1 MNRFMLPMQLT
12 CLTLAVCTQLYAQD
26 NVVTNSASQ
35 TSGVEAEQ
43 KETTQLAPIV
53 VTATRSA
60 KSIADIAGTVYSID
74 QAEIE
79 KQANAG
85 KSIADIL
92 GTLVPSLTPSSGTT
106 SNYGM
111 TMRGRVVQ
119 YMIDGVPQTGSRDGS
134 RQLNSIQPSMIERI
148 EVVSG
153 ATSIYGSGAT
163 GGIINIITKRGGQD
177 PISFETKIG
186 VTAGNNFKSDAMAY
200 EASQSVL
207 FNQGALQGAFG
218 ASYTTRGEIQDSHGN
233 RIGPEVAQTDR
244 QDTDTLDLN
253 GRLTWNISDSQ
264 SLSFGAQYFKDEQDS
279 EYGADYGTYGPYN
292 LANLIFRTAPSLKA
306 VKGLELS
313 EQPQTERWGVNTQY
327 QNEDILGHALNA
339 EAYYRKE
346 KGRWFPTVSPLGN
359 SSLNGALAQ
368 LYPNYADPR
377 SPDFLNA
384 IRYGYGVVQSSNEID
399 VAGTRLMLS
408 KDFTLNDRILNLNY
422 GVDYENEKNKAYV
435 TRYDFDD
442 FYNSNGLK
450 HTAVKDYK
458 FGPDFENNKLGFYLQ
473 GDYNLTDRF
482 NLQAGIRH
490 ERIDSEV
497 SDSTPYREAIPAD
510 ILAELGYDYDA
521 KALKGG
527 KIKHDATLFNIGG
540 VFHLTDAQQV
550 FANFS
555 QGFSLPDVQ
564 RMLRD
569 VPATFV
575 VTSNNIEPIKV
586 NNYELGWRLQGESGS
601 NLGLTAFYND
611 SDKVV
616 KFNGIPN
623 YNIEV
628 IDTDERVYGVEG
640 NVSYRLQQNW
650 TVGGTMAYTRGQF
663 KNTAGKWQELD
674 AIRVAPLKGTAF
686 SEWQFNNDMSLR
698 VQALA
703 IGGTDKAK
711 KDAVKYGSTL
721 PAEIKGFTTMDV
733 IANAKAGPGT
743 VGFGVYNVWNADYKT
758 VFSQAVAPTY
768 GAISSLAA
776 QGRTYGLSYTLKY

>member
-26 NVVTNSASQ
+26 NVLTNSASQ
-35 TSGVEAEQ
+35 TSSVEAQQ

-119 YMIDGVPQTGSRDGS
+119 YMIDGVPQTGYRDGS

-177 PISFETKIG
+177 PISFETKVG

-253 GRLTWNISDSQ
+253 GRLTWNISDEQ
-264 SLSFGAQYFKDEQDS
+264 SLSFGAQYFNDEQDS
-279 EYGADYGTYGPYN
+279 EYGPDYGPN
-292 LANLIFRTAPSLKA
+292 LAYVKRDPTYTASLAA
-306 VKGLELS
+306 VKGMQLET
-313 EQPQTERWGVNTQY
+313 QPQTERYAFNTQY
-327 QNEDILGHALNA
+327 ENQNVLGHTLNA
-339 EAYYRKE
+339 EAYYRNE
-346 KGRWFPTVSPLGN
+346 QARWFPSAQAMGGGLYLVYQSETDIDVYGARVALQKQFD
-359 SSLNGALAQ
+359 LNGHNLG
-368 LYPNYADPR
+368 L
-377 SPDFLNA
+377 S
-384 IRYGYGVVQSSNEID
+384 YGI
-399 VAGTRLMLS
+399 
-408 KDFTLNDRILNLNY
+408 
-422 GVDYENEKNKAYV
+422 DYENEQDEQNIQM
-435 TRYDFDD
+435 YDSAAFVA
-442 FYNSNGLK
+442 SNGLN
-450 HTAVKDYK
+450 YK
-458 FGPDFENNKLGFYLQ
+458 PFNYYAFGPDVETEKLGTFVQ
-473 GDYNLTDRF
+473 TDFDVTDR
-482 NLQAGIRH
+482 LGLKAGVRY
-490 ERIDSEV
+490 ERVESQVDE
-497 SDSTPYREAIPAD
+497 STPYMEAITAD
-510 ILAELGYDYDA
+510 LQPGYQA
-521 KALKGG
+521 KTLNGG
-527 KIKHDATLFNIGG
+527 KVKHDATLFNLGA
-540 VFHLTDAQQV
+540 VYHLTDAQQI

-555 QGFSLPDVQ
+555 QGSNLPDIQ

-569 VPATFV
+569 VPASFTV
-575 VTSNNIEPIKV
+575 NSQTIDPIKV
-586 NNYELGWRLQGESGS
+586 NNYELGWRVQAA
-601 NLGLTAFYND
+601 NGLNASVTTFYND
-611 SDKVV
+611 SDKSL
-616 KFNGIPN
+616 KFGRPN
-623 YNIEV
+623 YTIEV
-628 IDTDERVYGVEG
+628 LDTDERVYGVEG
-640 NVSYRLQQNW
+640 NISYRLQPNW

-711 KDAVKYGSTL
+711 KDAVKYGSTV
-721 PAEIKGFTTMDV
+721 PAEIKGFATMDV

-743 VGFGVYNVWNADYKT
+743 VGFGVYNVWNTDYKS
-758 VFSQAVAPTY
+758 VYSQAVESVY
-768 GAISSLAA
+768 GAISSLPA

>member
-35 TSGVEAEQ
+35 TSSVEAQQ

-119 YMIDGVPQTGSRDGS
+119 YMIDGVPQTGYRDGS

-177 PISFETKIG
+177 PISFETKVG

-253 GRLTWNISDSQ
+253 GRLTWNISDEQ
-264 SLSFGAQYFKDEQDS
+264 SLSFGAQYFNDEQDS
-279 EYGADYGTYGPYN
+279 EYGPDYGPN
-292 LANLIFRTAPSLKA
+292 LAYVKRDPTYTASLAA
-306 VKGLELS
+306 VKGMQLET
-313 EQPQTERWGVNTQY
+313 QPQTERYAFNTQY
-327 QNEDILGHALNA
+327 ENQNVLGHTLNA
-339 EAYYRKE
+339 EAYYRNE
-346 KGRWFPTVSPLGN
+346 QARWFPSAQAMGGGLYLVYQSETDIDVYGARVALQKQFD
-359 SSLNGALAQ
+359 LNGHNLG
-368 LYPNYADPR
+368 L
-377 SPDFLNA
+377 S
-384 IRYGYGVVQSSNEID
+384 YGI
-399 VAGTRLMLS
+399 
-408 KDFTLNDRILNLNY
+408 
-422 GVDYENEKNKAYV
+422 DYENEQDEQNIQM
-435 TRYDFDD
+435 YDSAAFVA
-442 FYNSNGLK
+442 SNGLN
-450 HTAVKDYK
+450 YK
-458 FGPDFENNKLGFYLQ
+458 PFNYYAFGPDVETEKLGTFVQ
-473 GDYNLTDRF
+473 TDFDVTDR
-482 NLQAGIRH
+482 LGLKAGVRY
-490 ERIDSEV
+490 ERVESQVDE
-497 SDSTPYREAIPAD
+497 STPYMEAITAD
-510 ILAELGYDYDA
+510 LQPGYQA
-521 KALKGG
+521 KTLNGG
-527 KIKHDATLFNIGG
+527 KVKHDATLFNLGALY
-540 VFHLTDAQQV
+540 HLTDAQQI

-555 QGFSLPDVQ
+555 QGSNLPDIQ

-569 VPATFV
+569 VPASFTV
-575 VTSNNIEPIKV
+575 NSQTIDPIKV
-586 NNYELGWRLQGESGS
+586 NNYELGWRVQAA
-601 NLGLTAFYND
+601 NGLNASVTTFYND
-611 SDKVV
+611 SDKSL
-616 KFNGIPN
+616 KFGRPN
-623 YNIEV
+623 YTIEV
-628 IDTDERVYGVEG
+628 LDTDERVYGVEG
-640 NVSYRLQQNW
+640 NLSYRLQPNW

-711 KDAVKYGSTL
+711 KDAEKYGSTV
-721 PAEIKGFTTMDV
+721 PAEIKGFATMDV

-743 VGFGVYNVWNADYKT
+743 VGFGVYNVWNTDYKS
-758 VFSQAVAPTY
+758 VYSQAVESVY
-768 GAISSLAA
+768 GAISSLPA

>member
-26 NVVTNSASQ
+26 NVLTNSASQ
-35 TSGVEAEQ
+35 TSSIEAQQ

-119 YMIDGVPQTGSRDGS
+119 YMIDGVPQTGYRDGS

-177 PISFETKIG
+177 PISFESKVG

-253 GRLTWNISDSQ
+253 GRLTWNISDEQ
-264 SLSFGAQYFKDEQDS
+264 SLSFGAQYFNDEQDS
-279 EYGADYGTYGPYN
+279 EYGPDYGPN
-292 LANLIFRTAPSLKA
+292 LAYVKRDPTYTASLAA
-306 VKGLELS
+306 VKGMQLET
-313 EQPQTERWGVNTQY
+313 QPQTERYAFNTQY
-327 QNEDILGHALNA
+327 ENQNVLGHTLNA
-339 EAYYRKE
+339 EAYYRNE
-346 KGRWFPTVSPLGN
+346 QARWFPSAQAMGGGLYLVYQSETDIDVYGARIALQKQFD
-359 SSLNGALAQ
+359 LNGRNLG
-368 LYPNYADPR
+368 L
-377 SPDFLNA
+377 S
-384 IRYGYGVVQSSNEID
+384 YGI
-399 VAGTRLMLS
+399 
-408 KDFTLNDRILNLNY
+408 
-422 GVDYENEKNKAYV
+422 DYENEQDEQNIQM
-435 TRYDFDD
+435 YDSAAFVA
-442 FYNSNGLK
+442 SNGLN
-450 HTAVKDYK
+450 YK
-458 FGPDFENNKLGFYLQ
+458 PFNYYAFGPDVETEKLGTFVQ
-473 GDYNLTDRF
+473 TDFDVTDR
-482 NLQAGIRH
+482 LGLKAGVRY
-490 ERIDSEV
+490 ERVESQVEE
-497 SDSTPYREAIPAD
+497 STPYMEAITAD
-510 ILAELGYDYDA
+510 LQPGYQA
-521 KALKGG
+521 KTLNGG
-527 KIKHDATLFNIGG
+527 KVKHDATLFNLGA
-540 VFHLTDAQQV
+540 VYHLTDAQQI

-555 QGFSLPDVQ
+555 QGSNLPDIQ

-569 VPATFV
+569 VPASFTV
-575 VTSNNIEPIKV
+575 NSQTIDPIKV
-586 NNYELGWRLQGESGS
+586 NNYELGWRVQAV
-601 NLGLTAFYND
+601 NGLNASVTTFYND
-611 SDKVV
+611 SDKSL
-616 KFNGIPN
+616 KFGRPN
-623 YNIEV
+623 YTIEV
-628 IDTDERVYGVEG
+628 LDTDERVYGVEG
-640 NVSYRLQQNW
+640 NLSYRLQPNW

-711 KDAVKYGSTL
+711 KDAIKYGSTL
-721 PAEIKGFTTMDV
+721 PAEIKGFATMDV
-733 IANAKAGPGT
+733 IANAKAGPGM
-743 VGFGVYNVWNADYKT
+743 VGFGVYNVWNTDYKS
-758 VFSQAVAPTY
+758 VYSQAVESVY

>member
-26 NVVTNSASQ
+26 DVVTNSASQ
-35 TSGVEAEQ
+35 TSSVEAQQ

-85 KSIADIL
+85 RSTADIIGFL
-92 GTLVPSLTPSSGTT
+92 IPSLTPSSGTT

-111 TMRGRVVQ
+111 TMRGRAVQ
-119 YMIDGVPQTGSRDGS
+119 YMIDGVPQTGSRDSS
-134 RQLNSIQPSMIERI
+134 RQLNSISPNSIERI

-153 ATSIYGSGAT
+153 ASSIYGAGAT
-163 GGIINIITKRGGQD
+163 GGIINIITKKGSD
-177 PISFETKIG
+177 DALSFESKLG
-186 VTAGNNFKSDAMAY
+186 VTSGDNIRSDAMAY
-200 EASQSVL
+200 EAFQSVA
-207 FNQGALQGAFG
+207 FNQGDVSGYLG
-218 ASYTTRGEIQDSHGN
+218 ASYNKRGEFQDSHGD

-244 QDTDTLDLN
+244 QDTETVDVN
-253 GRLTWNISDSQ
+253 GRLSWQFTDNQ
-264 SLSFGAQYFKDEQDS
+264 KLSFGAQYYNDEQDS
-279 EYGADYGTYGPYN
+279 EYGPDYGTG
-292 LANLIFRTAPSLKA
+292 LAVLFGAEPTLNA
-306 VKGLELS
+306 VKGLDLDT
-313 EQPQTERWGVNTQY
+313 QPRTKRSNFNLQY
-327 QNEDILGHALNA
+327 EHQDLLGQILNA
-339 EAYYRKE
+339 EAYYRSE
-346 KGRWFPTVSPLGN
+346 TGRFYPSANYLAHSAIPSGGTYIVTQSETDIDVWGARLALQKAFDLG
-359 SSLNGALAQ
+359 SRSLNLT
-368 LYPNYADPR
+368 
-377 SPDFLNA
+377 
-384 IRYGYGVVQSSNEID
+384 YGMD
-399 VAGTRLMLS
+399 
-408 KDFTLNDRILNLNY
+408 
-422 GVDYENEKNKAYV
+422 
-435 TRYDFDD
+435 YDFEQGSQTAQQ
-442 FYNSNGLK
+442 YNLATFMASNGL
-450 HTAVKDYK
+450 TLDPQNEYV
-458 FGPDFENNKLGFYLQ
+458 FGPDVDTSKFGLFLQ
-473 GDYNLTDRF
+473 TQFDVTDRL

-497 SDSTPYREAIPAD
+497 QDSIPYSEAMVADAIPT
-510 ILAELGYDYDA
+510 YTPV
-521 KALKGG
+521 ALNGG
-527 KIKHDATLFNIGG
+527 TIKHDATLFNLGA
-540 VFHLTDAQQV
+540 VYHLTDAQQV

-555 QGFSLPDVQ
+555 QGSSLPDIQ

-569 VPATFV
+569 VPANFTV
-575 VTSNNIEPIKV
+575 NSQTIDPIKV
-586 NNYELGWRLQGESGS
+586 NNYELGWRVQAE
-601 NLGLTAFYND
+601 NGLNASVTTFYND
-611 SDKVV
+611 SDKSL
-616 KFNGIPN
+616 KFGRPN
-623 YNIEV
+623 YTIEV
-628 IDTDERVYGVEG
+628 LDTDERVYGVEG
-640 NVSYRLQQNW
+640 NLSYRLQPNW

-698 VQALA
+698 VQSLA

-711 KDAVKYGSTL
+711 KDAVKYCSTL

>member
-35 TSGVEAEQ
+35 TSGVEAQQ

-85 KSIADIL
+85 RSTADIIGFL
-92 GTLVPSLTPSSGTT
+92 IPSLTPSSGTT

-111 TMRGRVVQ
+111 TMRGRAVQ
-119 YMIDGVPQTGSRDGS
+119 YMIDGVPQTGSRDSS
-134 RQLNSIQPSMIERI
+134 RQLNSISPNSIERI

-153 ATSIYGSGAT
+153 ASSIYGAGAT
-163 GGIINIITKRGGQD
+163 GGIINIITKKGSD
-177 PISFETKIG
+177 DALSFESKLG
-186 VTAGNNFKSDAMAY
+186 VTSGDNIRSDAMAY
-200 EASQSVL
+200 EAFQSVA
-207 FNQGALQGAFG
+207 FNQGDVSGYLG
-218 ASYTTRGEIQDSHGN
+218 ASYNKRGEFQDSHGD

-244 QDTDTLDLN
+244 QDTETVDVN
-253 GRLTWNISDSQ
+253 GRLSWQFTDNQ
-264 SLSFGAQYFKDEQDS
+264 KLSFGAQYYNDEQDS
-279 EYGADYGTYGPYN
+279 EYGPDYGTG
-292 LANLIFRTAPSLKA
+292 LAVLFGAEPTLNA
-306 VKGLELS
+306 VKGLDLDT
-313 EQPQTERWGVNTQY
+313 QPRTKRSNFNLQY
-327 QNEDILGHALNA
+327 EHQDLLGQILNA
-339 EAYYRKE
+339 EAYYRSE
-346 KGRWFPTVSPLGN
+346 TGRFYPSANYLAHSAIPSGGTYIVTQSETDIDVWGARLALQKVFDLG
-359 SSLNGALAQ
+359 SRSLNLT
-368 LYPNYADPR
+368 
-377 SPDFLNA
+377 
-384 IRYGYGVVQSSNEID
+384 YGMD
-399 VAGTRLMLS
+399 
-408 KDFTLNDRILNLNY
+408 
-422 GVDYENEKNKAYV
+422 
-435 TRYDFDD
+435 YDFEQGSQTAQQ
-442 FYNSNGLK
+442 YNLGTFMASNGL
-450 HTAVKDYK
+450 TLDPQNEYA
-458 FGPDFENNKLGFYLQ
+458 FGPDVDTSKFGLFLQ
-473 GDYNLTDRF
+473 TQFDVTDHL

-497 SDSTPYREAIPAD
+497 QDSIPYSEAMVADAIPT
-510 ILAELGYDYDA
+510 YTPV
-521 KALKGG
+521 ALNGG
-527 KIKHDATLFNIGG
+527 TIKHDATLFNLGA
-540 VFHLTDAQQV
+540 VYHLTDAQQV

-555 QGFSLPDVQ
+555 QGSSLPDIQ

-569 VPATFV
+569 VPTSFV

-640 NVSYRLQQNW
+640 NISYRLQPNW

-711 KDAVKYGSTL
+711 KDAVKYGSTV
-721 PAEIKGFTTMDV
+721 PAEINGFATMDV

-743 VGFGVYNVWNADYKT
+743 VGFGVYNVWNTDYKS
-758 VFSQAVAPTY
+758 VYSQAVESVY

>member
-26 NVVTNSASQ
+26 NVLTNSASQ
-35 TSGVEAEQ
+35 TSSVGAQQ

-279 EYGADYGTYGPYN
+279 EYGPDYGPN
-292 LANLIFRTAPSLKA
+292 LAYVKRDPTYTASLAA
-306 VKGLELS
+306 VKGMQLET
-313 EQPQTERWGVNTQY
+313 QPQTERYAFNTQY
-327 QNEDILGHALNA
+327 ENQNVLGHTLNA
-339 EAYYRKE
+339 EAYYRNE
-346 KGRWFPTVSPLGN
+346 QARWFPSAQAMGGGLYLVYQSETDIDVYGARVALQKQFN
-359 SSLNGALAQ
+359 LNGRNLG
-368 LYPNYADPR
+368 L
-377 SPDFLNA
+377 S
-384 IRYGYGVVQSSNEID
+384 YGI
-399 VAGTRLMLS
+399 
-408 KDFTLNDRILNLNY
+408 
-422 GVDYENEKNKAYV
+422 DYENEQDEQNIQM
-435 TRYDFDD
+435 YDSAAFVA
-442 FYNSNGLK
+442 SNGLN
-450 HTAVKDYK
+450 YK
-458 FGPDFENNKLGFYLQ
+458 PFNYYAFGPDVETEKLGTFVQ
-473 GDYNLTDRF
+473 TDFNVTDR
-482 NLQAGIRH
+482 LGLKAGVRY
-490 ERIDSEV
+490 ERVESQVDE
-497 SDSTPYREAIPAD
+497 STPYMEAITAD
-510 ILAELGYDYDA
+510 LQPGYQA
-521 KALKGG
+521 KTLNGG
-527 KIKHDATLFNIGG
+527 KVKHDAALFNLG
-540 VFHLTDAQQV
+540 VLYHLTDAQQV

-555 QGFSLPDVQ
+555 QGSNLPDIQ

-569 VPATFV
+569 VPASFTV
-575 VTSNNIEPIKV
+575 NSQTIDPIKV
-586 NNYELGWRLQGESGS
+586 NNYELGWRVQAA
-601 NLGLTAFYND
+601 NGLNASVTTFYND
-611 SDKVV
+611 SDKSL
-616 KFNGIPN
+616 KFGRPN
-623 YNIEV
+623 YTIEV
-628 IDTDERVYGVEG
+628 LDTDERVYGIEG
-640 NVSYRLQQNW
+640 NLSYRLQPNW

-711 KDAVKYGSTL
+711 KDAVKYGSTV
-721 PAEIKGFTTMDV
+721 PAEIKGFATMDV

-743 VGFGVYNVWNADYKT
+743 VGFGVYNVWNTDYKS
-758 VFSQAVAPTY
+758 VYSQAVESVY
-768 GAISSLAA
+768 GAISSLPA

>member
-26 NVVTNSASQ
+26 NVLTNSASQ
-35 TSGVEAEQ
+35 TSSVEAQQ

-119 YMIDGVPQTGSRDGS
+119 YMIDGVPQTGYRDGS

-177 PISFETKIG
+177 PISFESKVG

-253 GRLTWNISDSQ
+253 GRLTWNISDEQ

-279 EYGADYGTYGPYN
+279 EYGPDYGPN
-292 LANLIFRTAPSLKA
+292 LAYVKRDPTYTASLAA
-306 VKGLELS
+306 VKGMQLET
-313 EQPQTERWGVNTQY
+313 QPQTERYAFNTQY
-327 QNEDILGHALNA
+327 ENQNVLGHTLNA
-339 EAYYRKE
+339 EAYYRNE
-346 KGRWFPTVSPLGN
+346 QARWFPSAQAMGGGLYLVYQSETDIDVYGARVALQKQFD
-359 SSLNGALAQ
+359 LNGRNLG
-368 LYPNYADPR
+368 L
-377 SPDFLNA
+377 S
-384 IRYGYGVVQSSNEID
+384 YGI
-399 VAGTRLMLS
+399 
-408 KDFTLNDRILNLNY
+408 
-422 GVDYENEKNKAYV
+422 DYENEQDEQNIQM
-435 TRYDFDD
+435 YDSAAFVA
-442 FYNSNGLK
+442 SNGLN
-450 HTAVKDYK
+450 YK
-458 FGPDFENNKLGFYLQ
+458 PFNYYAFGPDVETEKLGTFVQ
-473 GDYNLTDRF
+473 TDFDVTDR
-482 NLQAGIRH
+482 LGLKAGVRY
-490 ERIDSEV
+490 ERVESQVDE
-497 SDSTPYREAIPAD
+497 STPYMEAITAD
-510 ILAELGYDYDA
+510 LQPGYQA
-521 KALKGG
+521 KTLNGG
-527 KIKHDATLFNIGG
+527 KVKHDATLFNLGALY
-540 VFHLTDAQQV
+540 HLTDAQQV

-555 QGFSLPDVQ
+555 QGSNLPDIQ

-569 VPATFV
+569 VPASFTV
-575 VTSNNIEPIKV
+575 NSQTIDPIKV
-586 NNYELGWRLQGESGS
+586 NNYELGWRVQAA
-601 NLGLTAFYND
+601 NGLNASVTTFYND
-611 SDKVV
+611 SEKSL
-616 KFNGIPN
+616 KFGRPN
-623 YNIEV
+623 YTIEV
-628 IDTDERVYGVEG
+628 LDTDERVYGVEG
-640 NVSYRLQQNW
+640 NLSYRLQPNW

-711 KDAVKYGSTL
+711 KDAVKYGSTV
-721 PAEIKGFTTMDV
+721 PAEIKGFATMDV

-743 VGFGVYNVWNADYKT
+743 VGFGVYNVWNTDYKS
-758 VFSQAVAPTY
+758 VYSQAVESVY
-768 GAISSLAA
+768 GAISSLPA

>member
-35 TSGVEAEQ
+35 MSSVEAQQ

-119 YMIDGVPQTGSRDGS
+119 YMIDGVPQTGYRDGS

-177 PISFETKIG
+177 PISFETKVG

-253 GRLTWNISDSQ
+253 GRLTWNISDEQ
-264 SLSFGAQYFKDEQDS
+264 SLSFGAQYFNDEQDS
-279 EYGADYGTYGPYN
+279 EYGPDYGPN
-292 LANLIFRTAPSLKA
+292 LAYVKRDPTYTASLAA
-306 VKGLELS
+306 VKGMQLET
-313 EQPQTERWGVNTQY
+313 QPQTERYAFNTQY
-327 QNEDILGHALNA
+327 ENQNVLGHTLNA
-339 EAYYRKE
+339 EAYYRNE
-346 KGRWFPTVSPLGN
+346 QARWFPSAQAMGGGLYLVYQSETDIDVYGARVALQKQFN
-359 SSLNGALAQ
+359 LNGRNLG
-368 LYPNYADPR
+368 L
-377 SPDFLNA
+377 S
-384 IRYGYGVVQSSNEID
+384 YGI
-399 VAGTRLMLS
+399 
-408 KDFTLNDRILNLNY
+408 
-422 GVDYENEKNKAYV
+422 DYENEQDEQNIQM
-435 TRYDFDD
+435 YDSAAFVA
-442 FYNSNGLK
+442 SNGLN
-450 HTAVKDYK
+450 YK
-458 FGPDFENNKLGFYLQ
+458 PFNYYAFGPDVETEKLGTFVQ
-473 GDYNLTDRF
+473 TDFDVTDR
-482 NLQAGIRH
+482 LGLKAGVRY
-490 ERIDSEV
+490 ERVESQVDE
-497 SDSTPYREAIPAD
+497 STPYMEAITAD
-510 ILAELGYDYDA
+510 LQPGYQA
-521 KALKGG
+521 KTLNGG
-527 KIKHDATLFNIGG
+527 KVKHDAALFNLGALY
-540 VFHLTDAQQV
+540 HLTDAQQV

-555 QGFSLPDVQ
+555 QGSNLPDIQ

-569 VPATFV
+569 VPASFTV
-575 VTSNNIEPIKV
+575 NSQTIDPIKV
-586 NNYELGWRLQGESGS
+586 NNYELGWRVQAA
-601 NLGLTAFYND
+601 NGLNASVTTFYND
-611 SDKVV
+611 SDKSL
-616 KFNGIPN
+616 KFGRPN
-623 YNIEV
+623 YTIEV
-628 IDTDERVYGVEG
+628 LDTDERVYGVEG
-640 NVSYRLQQNW
+640 NLSYRLQPNW

-686 SEWQFNNDMSLR
+686 SEWQFNNEMSLR

-711 KDAVKYGSTL
+711 KDAVKYGSTI
-721 PAEIKGFTTMDV
+721 PAEIKGFATMDV
-733 IANAKAGPGT
+733 IANAKAGPGM
-743 VGFGVYNVWNADYKT
+743 VGFGVYNVWNTDYKS
-758 VFSQAVAPTY
+758 VYSQAVESVY

>member
-35 TSGVEAEQ
+35 TSSVGVQQ

-85 KSIADIL
+85 RSTADIIGFL
-92 GTLVPSLTPSSGTT
+92 IPSLTPSSGTT

-111 TMRGRVVQ
+111 TMRGRAVQ
-119 YMIDGVPQTGSRDGS
+119 YMIDGVPQTGSRDSS
-134 RQLNSIQPSMIERI
+134 RQLNSISPNSIERI

-153 ATSIYGSGAT
+153 ASSIYGAGAT
-163 GGIINIITKRGGQD
+163 GGIINIITKKGSD
-177 PISFETKIG
+177 DALSFESKLG
-186 VTAGNNFKSDAMAY
+186 VTSGDNIRSDAMAY
-200 EASQSVL
+200 EAFQSVA
-207 FNQGALQGAFG
+207 FNQGDVSGYLG
-218 ASYTTRGEIQDSHGN
+218 ASYNKRGEFQDSHGE

-244 QDTDTLDLN
+244 QDTETVDVN
-253 GRLTWNISDSQ
+253 GRLSWQFTDNQ
-264 SLSFGAQYFKDEQDS
+264 KLSFGAQYYNDEQDS
-279 EYGADYGTYGPYN
+279 EYGPDYGTG
-292 LANLIFRTAPSLKA
+292 LAVLFGAEPTLDA
-306 VKGLELS
+306 VKGLDLDT
-313 EQPQTERWGVNTQY
+313 QPRTKRSNFNLQY
-327 QNEDILGHALNA
+327 EHQDLLGQILNA
-339 EAYYRKE
+339 EAYYRSE
-346 KGRWFPTVSPLGN
+346 TGRFYPSANYLAHSAIPSGGTYIVTQSETDIDVWGARLALQKAFDLG
-359 SSLNGALAQ
+359 SRSLNLT
-368 LYPNYADPR
+368 
-377 SPDFLNA
+377 
-384 IRYGYGVVQSSNEID
+384 YGMD
-399 VAGTRLMLS
+399 
-408 KDFTLNDRILNLNY
+408 
-422 GVDYENEKNKAYV
+422 
-435 TRYDFDD
+435 YDFEQGSQTAQQ
-442 FYNSNGLK
+442 YNLATFMASNGL
-450 HTAVKDYK
+450 TLDPQNEYV
-458 FGPDFENNKLGFYLQ
+458 FGPDVDTSKFGLFLQ
-473 GDYNLTDRF
+473 TQFDVTDRL

-497 SDSTPYREAIPAD
+497 QDSIPYSEAMVADAIPTYTPVV
-510 ILAELGYDYDA
+510 LN
-521 KALKGG
+521 GG
-527 KIKHDATLFNIGG
+527 TIKHDATLFNLGA
-540 VFHLTDAQQV
+540 VYHLTDAQQV

-555 QGFSLPDVQ
+555 QGSSLPDIQ

-569 VPATFV
+569 VPASFTV
-575 VTSNNIEPIKV
+575 NSQTIDPIKV
-586 NNYELGWRLQGESGS
+586 NHYELGWRVQAA
-601 NLGLTAFYND
+601 NGLNTSVTTFYND
-611 SDKVV
+611 SDKSL
-616 KFNGIPN
+616 KFGRPN
-623 YNIEV
+623 YTIEV
-628 IDTDERVYGVEG
+628 LDTDERVYGVEG
-640 NVSYRLQQNW
+640 NLSYRLQPNW

-711 KDAVKYGSTL
+711 KDAVKYGSTV
-721 PAEIKGFTTMDV
+721 PAEINGFATMDV

-743 VGFGVYNVWNADYKT
+743 VGFGVYNVWNTDYKS
-758 VFSQAVAPTY
+758 VYSQSVESVY

>member
-26 NVVTNSASQ
+26 NVLTNSASQ
-35 TSGVEAEQ
+35 TSGVEAQQ

-53 VTATRSA
+53 MTATRSA

-119 YMIDGVPQTGSRDGS
+119 YMIDGVPQTGYRDGS

-163 GGIINIITKRGGQD
+163 GGIINIISKRGGQD
-177 PISFETKIG
+177 PISFETKVG
-186 VTAGNNFKSDAMAY
+186 VTAGNNFKADAMAY

-253 GRLTWNISDSQ
+253 GRLTWNISDEQ
-264 SLSFGAQYFKDEQDS
+264 SLSFGAQYFNDEQDS
-279 EYGADYGTYGPYN
+279 EYGPDYGPDLAYVKRDPTYTAS
-292 LANLIFRTAPSLKA
+292 LAA
-306 VKGLELS
+306 VKGMQLET
-313 EQPQTERWGVNTQY
+313 QPQTERYAFNTQY
-327 QNEDILGHALNA
+327 ENQNVLGHTLNA
-339 EAYYRKE
+339 EAYYRNE
-346 KGRWFPTVSPLGN
+346 QARWFPSAQAMGGGLYLVYQSETDIDVYGARVALQKQFD
-359 SSLNGALAQ
+359 LNGRNLG
-368 LYPNYADPR
+368 L
-377 SPDFLNA
+377 S
-384 IRYGYGVVQSSNEID
+384 YGI
-399 VAGTRLMLS
+399 
-408 KDFTLNDRILNLNY
+408 
-422 GVDYENEKNKAYV
+422 DYENEQDEQNIQM
-435 TRYDFDD
+435 YDSAVFVA
-442 FYNSNGLK
+442 SNGLN
-450 HTAVKDYK
+450 YK
-458 FGPDFENNKLGFYLQ
+458 PFNYYAFGPDVETEKLGTFVQ
-473 GDYNLTDRF
+473 TDFDVTDR
-482 NLQAGIRH
+482 LGLKAGVRY
-490 ERIDSEV
+490 ERVESQVEE
-497 SDSTPYREAIPAD
+497 STPYMEAITAD
-510 ILAELGYDYDA
+510 LQPGYQA
-521 KALKGG
+521 KTLNGG
-527 KIKHDATLFNIGG
+527 KVKHDATLFNLGA
-540 VFHLTDAQQV
+540 VYHLTDAQQM

-555 QGFSLPDVQ
+555 QGSNLPDIQ

-569 VPATFV
+569 VPASFTV
-575 VTSNNIEPIKV
+575 NSQTIDPIKV
-586 NNYELGWRLQGESGS
+586 NNYELGWRVQAA
-601 NLGLTAFYND
+601 NGLNASVTTFYND
-611 SDKVV
+611 SDKSL
-616 KFNGIPN
+616 KFGRPN
-623 YNIEV
+623 YTIEV
-628 IDTDERVYGVEG
+628 LDTDERVYGVEG
-640 NVSYRLQQNW
+640 NLSYRLQPNW

-711 KDAVKYGSTL
+711 KDAVKYGSTV
-721 PAEIKGFTTMDV
+721 PAEIKGFATMDV

-743 VGFGVYNVWNADYKT
+743 VGFGVYNVWNTDYKS
-758 VFSQAVAPTY
+758 VYSQAVESVY
-768 GAISSLAA
+768 GAISSLPA

>member
-35 TSGVEAEQ
+35 TSSVEAQ
-43 KETTQLAPIV
+43 QNETTQLAPIV

-153 ATSIYGSGAT
+153 STSIYGSGAT

-186 VTAGNNFKSDAMAY
+186 MTSGNNVKSDAMAY

-279 EYGADYGTYGPYN
+279 EYGADYGPN
-292 LANLIFRTAPSLKA
+292 LAYVKRDPTYTASLAA
-306 VKGLELS
+306 VKGMQLET
-313 EQPQTERWGVNTQY
+313 QPQTERYAFNTQY
-327 QNEDILGHALNA
+327 ENQNVLGHTLNA
-339 EAYYRKE
+339 EAYYRNE
-346 KGRWFPTVSPLGN
+346 QARWFPSAQAMGGGLYLVYQSETDIDVYGARVALQKQFN
-359 SSLNGALAQ
+359 LNGRNLG
-368 LYPNYADPR
+368 L
-377 SPDFLNA
+377 S
-384 IRYGYGVVQSSNEID
+384 YGI
-399 VAGTRLMLS
+399 
-408 KDFTLNDRILNLNY
+408 
-422 GVDYENEKNKAYV
+422 DYENEQNEQNIQM
-435 TRYDFDD
+435 YDSAAFVA
-442 FYNSNGLK
+442 SNGLN
-450 HTAVKDYK
+450 YK
-458 FGPDFENNKLGFYLQ
+458 PFNYYAFGPDVETEKLGTFVQ
-473 GDYNLTDRF
+473 TDFDVTDR
-482 NLQAGIRH
+482 LGLKAGVRY
-490 ERIDSEV
+490 ERVESQVDE
-497 SDSTPYREAIPAD
+497 STPYMEAITAD
-510 ILAELGYDYDA
+510 LQPGYQA
-521 KALKGG
+521 KTLNSG
-527 KIKHDATLFNIGG
+527 KVKHDAALFNLGALY
-540 VFHLTDAQQV
+540 HLTDAQQV

-555 QGFSLPDVQ
+555 QGSNLPDIQ

-569 VPATFV
+569 VPASFTV
-575 VTSNNIEPIKV
+575 NSQTIDPIKV
-586 NNYELGWRLQGESGS
+586 NNYELGWRVQAA
-601 NLGLTAFYND
+601 NGLNVSVTTFYND
-611 SDKVV
+611 SDKSL
-616 KFNGIPN
+616 KFGRPN
-623 YNIEV
+623 YTIEV
-628 IDTDERVYGVEG
+628 LDTDERVYGIEG
-640 NVSYRLQQNW
+640 NLSYRLQPNW

-686 SEWQFNNDMSLR
+686 SEWQFNNEMSLR

-711 KDAVKYGSTL
+711 KDAVKYGSMV
-721 PAEIKGFTTMDV
+721 PAEIKGFATMDV

-743 VGFGVYNVWNADYKT
+743 VGFGVYNVWNTDYKS
-758 VFSQAVAPTY
+758 VYSQSVESVY
-768 GAISSLAA
+768 GAISSLPA

>member
-35 TSGVEAEQ
+35 TSSVEAQQ
-43 KETTQLAPIV
+43 KETTQLTPIV

-119 YMIDGVPQTGSRDGS
+119 YMIDGVPQTGYRDGS

-177 PISFETKIG
+177 PISFESKVG

-253 GRLTWNISDSQ
+253 GRLTWNISDEQ

-279 EYGADYGTYGPYN
+279 EYGPDYGPN
-292 LANLIFRTAPSLKA
+292 LAYVKRDPTYTASLAA
-306 VKGLELS
+306 VKGMQLET
-313 EQPQTERWGVNTQY
+313 QPQTERYAFNTQY
-327 QNEDILGHALNA
+327 ENQNVLGHTLNA
-339 EAYYRKE
+339 EAYYRNE
-346 KGRWFPTVSPLGN
+346 QARWFPSAQAMGGGLYLVYQSETDIDVYGARVALQKQFD
-359 SSLNGALAQ
+359 LNGRNLG
-368 LYPNYADPR
+368 L
-377 SPDFLNA
+377 S
-384 IRYGYGVVQSSNEID
+384 YGI
-399 VAGTRLMLS
+399 
-408 KDFTLNDRILNLNY
+408 
-422 GVDYENEKNKAYV
+422 DYENEQDEQNIQM
-435 TRYDFDD
+435 YDSAAFVA
-442 FYNSNGLK
+442 SNGLN
-450 HTAVKDYK
+450 YK
-458 FGPDFENNKLGFYLQ
+458 PFNYYAFGPDVETEKLGTFVQ
-473 GDYNLTDRF
+473 TDFDVTDR
-482 NLQAGIRH
+482 LGLKAGVRY
-490 ERIDSEV
+490 ERVESQVDE
-497 SDSTPYREAIPAD
+497 STPYMEAITAD
-510 ILAELGYDYDA
+510 LQPGYQT
-521 KALKGG
+521 KTLNGG
-527 KIKHDATLFNIGG
+527 KVKHDATLFNLGALY
-540 VFHLTDAQQV
+540 HLTDAQQV

-555 QGFSLPDVQ
+555 QGSNLPDIQ

-569 VPATFV
+569 VPASFTV
-575 VTSNNIEPIKV
+575 NSQTIDPIKV
-586 NNYELGWRLQGESGS
+586 NNYELGWRVQAA
-601 NLGLTAFYND
+601 NGLNASVTTFYND
-611 SDKVV
+611 SDKSL
-616 KFNGIPN
+616 KFGRPN
-623 YNIEV
+623 YTIEV
-628 IDTDERVYGVEG
+628 LDTDERVYGVEG
-640 NVSYRLQQNW
+640 NLSYRLQPNW

-711 KDAVKYGSTL
+711 KDAVKYGSTV
-721 PAEIKGFTTMDV
+721 PAEIKGFATMDV

-743 VGFGVYNVWNADYKT
+743 VGFGVYNVWNTDYKS
-758 VFSQAVAPTY
+758 VYSQAVESVY
-768 GAISSLAA
+768 GAISSLPA

>member
-35 TSGVEAEQ
+35 TSSVEAQQ

-85 KSIADIL
+85 RSTADIIGFL
-92 GTLVPSLTPSSGTT
+92 IPSLTPSSGTT

-111 TMRGRVVQ
+111 TMRGRAVQ
-119 YMIDGVPQTGSRDGS
+119 YMIDGVPQTGSRDSS

-177 PISFETKIG
+177 PISFETKVG
-186 VTAGNNFKSDAMAY
+186 MTAGNNFKSDAMAY

-207 FNQGALQGAFG
+207 FNQGVLQGAFG

-253 GRLTWNISDSQ
+253 GRLTWNISDEQ
-264 SLSFGAQYFKDEQDS
+264 SLSFGAQYFNDEQDS
-279 EYGADYGTYGPYN
+279 EYGPDYGPN
-292 LANLIFRTAPSLKA
+292 LAYVKRDPTYTASLAA
-306 VKGLELS
+306 VKGMQLET
-313 EQPQTERWGVNTQY
+313 QPQTERYAFNTQY
-327 QNEDILGHALNA
+327 ENQNVLGHTLNA
-339 EAYYRKE
+339 EAYYRNE
-346 KGRWFPTVSPLGN
+346 QARWFPSAQAMGGGLYLVYQSETDIDVYGARVALQKQFD
-359 SSLNGALAQ
+359 LNGRKLG
-368 LYPNYADPR
+368 L
-377 SPDFLNA
+377 S
-384 IRYGYGVVQSSNEID
+384 YGI
-399 VAGTRLMLS
+399 
-408 KDFTLNDRILNLNY
+408 
-422 GVDYENEKNKAYV
+422 DYENEQDEQNIQM
-435 TRYDFDD
+435 YDSAAFVA
-442 FYNSNGLK
+442 SNGLN
-450 HTAVKDYK
+450 YK
-458 FGPDFENNKLGFYLQ
+458 PFNYYAFGPDVETEKLGTFIQ
-473 GDYNLTDRF
+473 TDFDVTDR
-482 NLQAGIRH
+482 LGLKAGVRY
-490 ERIDSEV
+490 ERVESQVDE
-497 SDSTPYREAIPAD
+497 STPYLEAITAD
-510 ILAELGYDYDA
+510 LQPGYQA
-521 KALKGG
+521 KTLNGG
-527 KIKHDATLFNIGG
+527 KVKHDATLFNLGALY
-540 VFHLTDAQQV
+540 HLTDAQQI

-555 QGFSLPDVQ
+555 QGSSLPDIQ

-569 VPATFV
+569 VPANFTV
-575 VTSNNIEPIKV
+575 NSQTIDPIKV
-586 NNYELGWRLQGESGS
+586 NNYELGWRVQAE
-601 NLGLTAFYND
+601 NGLNASVTTFYND
-611 SDKVV
+611 SDKSL
-616 KFNGIPN
+616 KFGRPN
-623 YNIEV
+623 YTIEV
-628 IDTDERVYGVEG
+628 LDTDERVYGVEG
-640 NVSYRLQQNW
+640 NLSYRLQPNW

-711 KDAVKYGSTL
+711 KDAVKYGSTV
-721 PAEIKGFTTMDV
+721 PAEIKGFATMDV

-743 VGFGVYNVWNADYKT
+743 VGFGVYNVWNTDYKS
-758 VFSQAVAPTY
+758 VYSQAVESVY
-768 GAISSLAA
+768 GAISSLPA

>member
-35 TSGVEAEQ
+35 TSSVEAQ
-43 KETTQLAPIV
+43 QNETTQLAPIV

-153 ATSIYGSGAT
+153 STSIYGSGAT

-186 VTAGNNFKSDAMAY
+186 MTSGNNVKSDAMAY

-279 EYGADYGTYGPYN
+279 EYGADYGPN
-292 LANLIFRTAPSLKA
+292 LAYVKRDPTYTASLAA
-306 VKGLELS
+306 VKGMQLET
-313 EQPQTERWGVNTQY
+313 QPQTERYAFNTQY
-327 QNEDILGHALNA
+327 ENQNVLGHTLNA
-339 EAYYRKE
+339 EAYYRNE
-346 KGRWFPTVSPLGN
+346 QARWFPSAQAMGGGLYLVYQSETDIDVYGARVALQKQFN
-359 SSLNGALAQ
+359 LNGRNLG
-368 LYPNYADPR
+368 L
-377 SPDFLNA
+377 S
-384 IRYGYGVVQSSNEID
+384 YGI
-399 VAGTRLMLS
+399 
-408 KDFTLNDRILNLNY
+408 
-422 GVDYENEKNKAYV
+422 DYENEQNEQNIQM
-435 TRYDFDD
+435 YDSAAFVA
-442 FYNSNGLK
+442 SNGLN
-450 HTAVKDYK
+450 YK
-458 FGPDFENNKLGFYLQ
+458 PFNYYAFGPDVETEKLGTFVQ
-473 GDYNLTDRF
+473 TDFDVTDR
-482 NLQAGIRH
+482 LGLKAGVRY
-490 ERIDSEV
+490 ERVESQVDE
-497 SDSTPYREAIPAD
+497 STPYMEAITAD
-510 ILAELGYDYDA
+510 LQPGYQA
-521 KALKGG
+521 KTLNGG
-527 KIKHDATLFNIGG
+527 KVKHDAALFNLGALY
-540 VFHLTDAQQV
+540 HLTDAQQV

-555 QGFSLPDVQ
+555 QGSNLPDIQ

-569 VPATFV
+569 VPASFTV
-575 VTSNNIEPIKV
+575 NSQTIDPIKV
-586 NNYELGWRLQGESGS
+586 NNYELGWRVQAA
-601 NLGLTAFYND
+601 NGLNASVTTFYND
-611 SDKVV
+611 SDKSL
-616 KFNGIPN
+616 KFGRPN
-623 YNIEV
+623 YTIEV
-628 IDTDERVYGVEG
+628 LDTDERVYGIEG
-640 NVSYRLQQNW
+640 NLSYRLQPNW

-686 SEWQFNNDMSLR
+686 SEWQFNNEMSLR

-711 KDAVKYGSTL
+711 KDAVKYGSMV
-721 PAEIKGFTTMDV
+721 PAEIKGFATMDV

-743 VGFGVYNVWNADYKT
+743 VGFGVYNVWNTDYKS
-758 VFSQAVAPTY
+758 VYSQSVESVY
-768 GAISSLAA
+768 GAISSLPA

>member
-1 MNRFMLPMQLT
+1 MQLT

-26 NVVTNSASQ
+26 DVTTTLDSQ
-35 TSGVEAEQ
+35 TSRVEAKQ
-43 KETTQLAPIV
+43 KEATQLAPIV

-92 GTLVPSLTPSSGTT
+92 GMLVPSLTPSSGTT

-119 YMIDGVPQTGSRDGS
+119 YMIDGVPQTGYRDGS

-177 PISFETKIG
+177 PISFETKVG
-186 VTAGNNFKSDAMAY
+186 MTAGNNFKSDAMAY
-200 EASQSVL
+200 EASQ
-207 FNQGALQGAFG
+207 N
-218 ASYTTRGEIQDSHGN
+218 SHGN

-244 QDTDTLDLN
+244 QDTDTLDIN

-264 SLSFGAQYFKDEQDS
+264 SLSFGAQYFNDEQDS
-279 EYGADYGTYGPYN
+279 EYGPDYG
-292 LANLIFRTAPSLKA
+292 PSLAYLRRDPTYTASLAA
-306 VKGLELS
+306 VKGMQLET
-313 EQPQTERWGVNTQY
+313 QPQTERYAFNTQY
-327 QNEDILGHALNA
+327 ENQNVLGHTLNA
-339 EAYYRKE
+339 EAYYRNE
-346 KGRWFPTVSPLGN
+346 QARWFPSAQAMGGGLYLVYQSETDIDVYGARVALQKQFD
-359 SSLNGALAQ
+359 LNGRKLG
-368 LYPNYADPR
+368 L
-377 SPDFLNA
+377 S
-384 IRYGYGVVQSSNEID
+384 YGI
-399 VAGTRLMLS
+399 
-408 KDFTLNDRILNLNY
+408 
-422 GVDYENEKNKAYV
+422 DYENEQDEQNIQM
-435 TRYDFDD
+435 YDSAAFVA
-442 FYNSNGLK
+442 SNGLN
-450 HTAVKDYK
+450 YK
-458 FGPDFENNKLGFYLQ
+458 PFNYYAFGPDVETEKLGTFIQ
-473 GDYNLTDRF
+473 TDFDVTDR
-482 NLQAGIRH
+482 LGLKAGVRY
-490 ERIDSEV
+490 ERVESQVDE
-497 SDSTPYREAIPAD
+497 STPYLEAITAD
-510 ILAELGYDYDA
+510 LQPGYQA
-521 KALKGG
+521 KTLNGG
-527 KIKHDATLFNIGG
+527 KVKHDATLFNVGA
-540 VFHLTDAQQV
+540 VYHLSDAQQI

-555 QGFSLPDVQ
+555 QGSNLPDIQ

-569 VPATFV
+569 VPASFTV
-575 VTSNNIEPIKV
+575 NSQTIDPIKV
-586 NNYELGWRLQGESGS
+586 NNYELGWRVQAT
-601 NLGLTAFYND
+601 NGLNAGVTTFYND
-611 SDKVV
+611 SDKSL
-616 KFNGIPN
+616 KFGRPN
-623 YNIEV
+623 YTIEV
-628 IDTDERVYGVEG
+628 LDTDERVYGVEG
-640 NVSYRLQQNW
+640 NASYRLQPNW

-711 KDAVKYGSTL
+711 KDAEKYGSTV
-721 PAEIKGFTTMDV
+721 PAEIKGFATMDV

-743 VGFGVYNVWNADYKT
+743 IGFGVYNVWNTDYKS
-758 VFSQAVAPTY
+758 VYSQSVESVY

>member
-1 MNRFMLPMQLT
+1 MSRFMLPMQLT

-35 TSGVEAEQ
+35 TSSVGAQQ

-85 KSIADIL
+85 RSTADIIGFL
-92 GTLVPSLTPSSGTT
+92 IPSLTPSSGTT

-111 TMRGRVVQ
+111 TMRGRAVQ

-177 PISFETKIG
+177 PISFETKVG
-186 VTAGNNFKSDAMAY
+186 MTAGNNFKSDAMAY

-207 FNQGALQGAFG
+207 FNQGVLQGAFG

-253 GRLTWNISDSQ
+253 GRLTWNISDEQ
-264 SLSFGAQYFKDEQDS
+264 SLSFGAQYFNDEQDS
-279 EYGADYGTYGPYN
+279 EYGPDYGPN
-292 LANLIFRTAPSLKA
+292 LAYVKRDPTYTASLAA
-306 VKGLELS
+306 VKGMQLET
-313 EQPQTERWGVNTQY
+313 QPQTERYAFNTQY
-327 QNEDILGHALNA
+327 ENQNVLGHTLNA
-339 EAYYRKE
+339 EAYYRNE
-346 KGRWFPTVSPLGN
+346 QARWFPSAQAMGGGLYLVYQSETDIDVYGARVALQKQFD
-359 SSLNGALAQ
+359 LNGRKLG
-368 LYPNYADPR
+368 L
-377 SPDFLNA
+377 S
-384 IRYGYGVVQSSNEID
+384 YGI
-399 VAGTRLMLS
+399 
-408 KDFTLNDRILNLNY
+408 
-422 GVDYENEKNKAYV
+422 DYENEQDEQNIQM
-435 TRYDFDD
+435 YDSAAFVA
-442 FYNSNGLK
+442 SNGLN
-450 HTAVKDYK
+450 YK
-458 FGPDFENNKLGFYLQ
+458 PFNYYAFGPDVETEKLGTFVQ
-473 GDYNLTDRF
+473 TDFDVTDR
-482 NLQAGIRH
+482 LGLKAGVRY
-490 ERIDSEV
+490 ERVESQVDE
-497 SDSTPYREAIPAD
+497 STPYMEAITAD
-510 ILAELGYDYDA
+510 LQPGYQA
-521 KALKGG
+521 KTLNGG
-527 KIKHDATLFNIGG
+527 KVKHDATLFNLGA
-540 VFHLTDAQQV
+540 VYHLTDAQQV

-555 QGFSLPDVQ
+555 QGSSLPDIQ

-569 VPATFV
+569 VPANFTV
-575 VTSNNIEPIKV
+575 NSQTIDPIKV
-586 NNYELGWRLQGESGS
+586 NNYELGWRVQAE
-601 NLGLTAFYND
+601 NGLNASVTTFYND
-611 SDKVV
+611 SDKSL
-616 KFNGIPN
+616 KFGRPN
-623 YNIEV
+623 YTIEV
-628 IDTDERVYGVEG
+628 LDTDERVYGVEG
-640 NVSYRLQQNW
+640 NLSYRLQPNW

-721 PAEIKGFTTMDV
+721 PAEIKGFATMDV
-733 IANAKAGPGT
+733 IANAKAGSGT

>member
-1 MNRFMLPMQLT
+1 MSRFMLPMQLT

-26 NVVTNSASQ
+26 DVTTTLDNQ
-35 TSGVEAEQ
+35 TSRVEAKQ
-43 KETTQLAPIV
+43 KEATQLAPIV

-92 GTLVPSLTPSSGTT
+92 GMLVPSLTPSSGTT

-119 YMIDGVPQTGSRDGS
+119 YMIDGVPQTGYRDGS

-177 PISFETKIG
+177 PISFETKVG
-186 VTAGNNFKSDAMAY
+186 MTAGNNFKSDAMAY
-200 EASQSVL
+200 EASQNIL

-244 QDTDTLDLN
+244 QDTDTLDIN

-264 SLSFGAQYFKDEQDS
+264 SLSFGAQYFNDEQDS
-279 EYGADYGTYGPYN
+279 EYGPDYG
-292 LANLIFRTAPSLKA
+292 PSLAYLRRDPTYTASLAA
-306 VKGLELS
+306 VKGMQLET
-313 EQPQTERWGVNTQY
+313 QPQTERYAFNTQY
-327 QNEDILGHALNA
+327 ENQNVLGHTLNA
-339 EAYYRKE
+339 EAYYRNE
-346 KGRWFPTVSPLGN
+346 QARWFPSAQAMGGGLYLVYQSETDIDVYGARVALQKQFD
-359 SSLNGALAQ
+359 LNGRKLG
-368 LYPNYADPR
+368 L
-377 SPDFLNA
+377 S
-384 IRYGYGVVQSSNEID
+384 YGI
-399 VAGTRLMLS
+399 
-408 KDFTLNDRILNLNY
+408 
-422 GVDYENEKNKAYV
+422 DYENEQDEQNIQM
-435 TRYDFDD
+435 YDSAAFVA
-442 FYNSNGLK
+442 SNGLN
-450 HTAVKDYK
+450 YK
-458 FGPDFENNKLGFYLQ
+458 PFNYYAFGPDVETEKLGTFIQ
-473 GDYNLTDRF
+473 TDFDVTDR
-482 NLQAGIRH
+482 LGLKAGVRY
-490 ERIDSEV
+490 ERVESQVDE
-497 SDSTPYREAIPAD
+497 STPYLEAITAD
-510 ILAELGYDYDA
+510 LQPGYQA
-521 KALKGG
+521 KTLNGG
-527 KIKHDATLFNIGG
+527 KVKHDATLFNVGA
-540 VFHLTDAQQV
+540 VYHLSDAQQI

-555 QGFSLPDVQ
+555 QGSNLPDIQ

-569 VPATFV
+569 VPASFTV
-575 VTSNNIEPIKV
+575 NSQTIDPIKV
-586 NNYELGWRLQGESGS
+586 NNYELGWRVQAT
-601 NLGLTAFYND
+601 NGLNADVTTFYND
-611 SDKVV
+611 SDKSL
-616 KFNGIPN
+616 KFGRPN
-623 YNIEV
+623 YTIEV
-628 IDTDERVYGVEG
+628 LDTDERVYGVEG
-640 NVSYRLQQNW
+640 NASYRLQPNW
-650 TVGGTMAYTRGQF
+650 TVGGTIAYTRGQF

-711 KDAVKYGSTL
+711 KDAEKYGSTV
-721 PAEIKGFTTMDV
+721 PAEIKGFATMDV

-743 VGFGVYNVWNADYKT
+743 IGFGVYNVWNTDYKS
-758 VFSQAVAPTY
+758 VYSQSVESVY

>member
-26 NVVTNSASQ
+26 NVLTNSASQ
-35 TSGVEAEQ
+35 TSSVEAQQ

-119 YMIDGVPQTGSRDGS
+119 YMIDGVPQTGYRDGS

-177 PISFETKIG
+177 PISFESKVG

-253 GRLTWNISDSQ
+253 GRLTWNISDEQ

-279 EYGADYGTYGPYN
+279 EYGPDYGPN
-292 LANLIFRTAPSLKA
+292 LAYVKRDPTYTASLAA
-306 VKGLELS
+306 VKGMQLET
-313 EQPQTERWGVNTQY
+313 QPQTERYAFNTQY
-327 QNEDILGHALNA
+327 ENQNVLGHTLNA
-339 EAYYRKE
+339 EAYYRNE
-346 KGRWFPTVSPLGN
+346 QARWFPSAQAMGGGLYLVYQSETDINVYGARVALQKKFD
-359 SSLNGALAQ
+359 LNGRNLG
-368 LYPNYADPR
+368 L
-377 SPDFLNA
+377 S
-384 IRYGYGVVQSSNEID
+384 YGI
-399 VAGTRLMLS
+399 
-408 KDFTLNDRILNLNY
+408 
-422 GVDYENEKNKAYV
+422 DYENEQDEQNIQM
-435 TRYDFDD
+435 YDSAAFVA
-442 FYNSNGLK
+442 SNGLN
-450 HTAVKDYK
+450 YK
-458 FGPDFENNKLGFYLQ
+458 PFNYYAFGPDVETEKLGTFVQ
-473 GDYNLTDRF
+473 TDFDVTDR
-482 NLQAGIRH
+482 LGLKAGVRY
-490 ERIDSEV
+490 ERVESQVDE
-497 SDSTPYREAIPAD
+497 STPYMEAITAD
-510 ILAELGYDYDA
+510 LQPGYQT
-521 KALKGG
+521 KTLNGG
-527 KIKHDATLFNIGG
+527 KVKHDATLFNLGALY
-540 VFHLTDAQQV
+540 HLTDAQQV

-555 QGFSLPDVQ
+555 QGSNLPDIQ

-569 VPATFV
+569 VPASFTV
-575 VTSNNIEPIKV
+575 NSQTIDPIKV
-586 NNYELGWRLQGESGS
+586 NNYELGWRVQAA
-601 NLGLTAFYND
+601 NGLNASVTTFYND
-611 SDKVV
+611 SDKSL
-616 KFNGIPN
+616 KFGRPN
-623 YNIEV
+623 YTIEV
-628 IDTDERVYGVEG
+628 LDTDERVYGVEG
-640 NVSYRLQQNW
+640 NLSYRLQPNW

-711 KDAVKYGSTL
+711 KDAEKYGSTV
-721 PAEIKGFTTMDV
+721 PAEIKGFATMDV

-743 VGFGVYNVWNADYKT
+743 VGFGVYNVWNTDYKS
-758 VFSQAVAPTY
+758 VYSQSVESVY

>member
-35 TSGVEAEQ
+35 TSSVEAQQ

-92 GTLVPSLTPSSGTT
+92 GMLVPSLTPSSGTT

-119 YMIDGVPQTGSRDGS
+119 YMIDGVPQTGYRDGS

-177 PISFETKIG
+177 PISFETKVG

-253 GRLTWNISDSQ
+253 GRLTWNISDEQ
-264 SLSFGAQYFKDEQDS
+264 SLSFGAQYFNDEQDS
-279 EYGADYGTYGPYN
+279 EYGPDYGPN
-292 LANLIFRTAPSLKA
+292 LAYVKRDPTYTASLAA
-306 VKGLELS
+306 VKGMQLET
-313 EQPQTERWGVNTQY
+313 QPQTERYAFNTQY
-327 QNEDILGHALNA
+327 ENQNVLGHTLNA
-339 EAYYRKE
+339 EAYYRNE
-346 KGRWFPTVSPLGN
+346 QARWFPSAQAMGGGLYLVYQSETDINVYGARVALQKKFD
-359 SSLNGALAQ
+359 LNGRNLG
-368 LYPNYADPR
+368 L
-377 SPDFLNA
+377 S
-384 IRYGYGVVQSSNEID
+384 YGI
-399 VAGTRLMLS
+399 
-408 KDFTLNDRILNLNY
+408 
-422 GVDYENEKNKAYV
+422 DYENEQDEQNIQM
-435 TRYDFDD
+435 YDSAAFVA
-442 FYNSNGLK
+442 SNGLN
-450 HTAVKDYK
+450 YK
-458 FGPDFENNKLGFYLQ
+458 PFNYYAFGPDVETEKLGTFVQ
-473 GDYNLTDRF
+473 TDFDVTDR
-482 NLQAGIRH
+482 LGLKAGVRY
-490 ERIDSEV
+490 ERVESQVDE
-497 SDSTPYREAIPAD
+497 STPYMEAITAD
-510 ILAELGYDYDA
+510 LQPGYQA
-521 KALKGG
+521 KTLNGG
-527 KIKHDATLFNIGG
+527 KVKHDATLFNLGALY
-540 VFHLTDAQQV
+540 HLTDAQQI

-555 QGFSLPDVQ
+555 QGSNLPDIQ

-569 VPATFV
+569 VPASFTV
-575 VTSNNIEPIKV
+575 NSQTIDPIKV
-586 NNYELGWRLQGESGS
+586 NNYELGWRVQAA
-601 NLGLTAFYND
+601 NGLNASVTTFYND
-611 SDKVV
+611 SDKSL
-616 KFNGIPN
+616 KFGRPN
-623 YNIEV
+623 YTIEV
-628 IDTDERVYGVEG
+628 LDTDERVYGVEG
-640 NVSYRLQQNW
+640 NLSYRLQPNW

-711 KDAVKYGSTL
+711 KDAEKYGSTV
-721 PAEIKGFTTMDV
+721 PAEIKGFATMDV

-743 VGFGVYNVWNADYKT
+743 VGFGVYNVWNADYKS
-758 VFSQAVAPTY
+758 VYSQAVESVY
-768 GAISSLAA
+768 GAISSLPA

>member
-26 NVVTNSASQ
+26 NVLTNSASQ
-35 TSGVEAEQ
+35 TSSVEAQQ

-119 YMIDGVPQTGSRDGS
+119 YMIDGVPQTGYRDGS

-163 GGIINIITKRGGQD
+163 GGIINIITKRGSQD
-177 PISFETKIG
+177 PISFETKVG

-253 GRLTWNISDSQ
+253 GRLTWNISDEQ
-264 SLSFGAQYFKDEQDS
+264 SLSFGAQYFNDEQDS
-279 EYGADYGTYGPYN
+279 EYGPDYGPN
-292 LANLIFRTAPSLKA
+292 LAYVKRDPTYTASLAA
-306 VKGLELS
+306 VKGMQLET
-313 EQPQTERWGVNTQY
+313 QPQTERYAFNTQY
-327 QNEDILGHALNA
+327 ENQNVLGHTLNA
-339 EAYYRKE
+339 EAYYRNE
-346 KGRWFPTVSPLGN
+346 QARWFPSAQAMGGGLYLVYQSETDIDVYGARVALQKQFD
-359 SSLNGALAQ
+359 LNGRNLG
-368 LYPNYADPR
+368 L
-377 SPDFLNA
+377 S
-384 IRYGYGVVQSSNEID
+384 YGI
-399 VAGTRLMLS
+399 
-408 KDFTLNDRILNLNY
+408 
-422 GVDYENEKNKAYV
+422 DYENEQDEQNIQM
-435 TRYDFDD
+435 YDSAAFIA
-442 FYNSNGLK
+442 SNGLN
-450 HTAVKDYK
+450 YK
-458 FGPDFENNKLGFYLQ
+458 PFNYYAFGPDVETEKLGTFVQ
-473 GDYNLTDRF
+473 TDFDVTDR
-482 NLQAGIRH
+482 LGLKAGVRY
-490 ERIDSEV
+490 ERVESQVDE
-497 SDSTPYREAIPAD
+497 STPYMEAITAD
-510 ILAELGYDYDA
+510 LQPGYQA
-521 KALKGG
+521 KTLNGG
-527 KIKHDATLFNIGG
+527 KVKHDATLFNLGALY
-540 VFHLTDAQQV
+540 HLTDAQQI

-555 QGFSLPDVQ
+555 QASNLPDIQ

-569 VPATFV
+569 VPASFTV
-575 VTSNNIEPIKV
+575 NSQTIDPIKV
-586 NNYELGWRLQGESGS
+586 NNYELGWRVQAA
-601 NLGLTAFYND
+601 NGLNASVTTFYND
-611 SDKVV
+611 SDKSL
-616 KFNGIPN
+616 KFGRPN
-623 YNIEV
+623 YTIEV
-628 IDTDERVYGVEG
+628 LDTDERVYGVEG
-640 NVSYRLQQNW
+640 NLSYRLQPNW

-663 KNTAGKWQELD
+663 KNTVGKWQELD

-711 KDAVKYGSTL
+711 KDAEKYGSTV
-721 PAEIKGFTTMDV
+721 PAEIKGFATMDV

-743 VGFGVYNVWNADYKT
+743 VGFGVYNVWNTDYKS
-758 VFSQAVAPTY
+758 VYSQSVESVY

>member
-35 TSGVEAEQ
+35 TSHVEAQQ

-119 YMIDGVPQTGSRDGS
+119 YMIDGVPQTGYRDGS

-177 PISFETKIG
+177 PISFESKVG

-253 GRLTWNISDSQ
+253 GRLTWNISDEQ
-264 SLSFGAQYFKDEQDS
+264 SLSFGAQYFNDEQDS
-279 EYGADYGTYGPYN
+279 EYGPDYGPN
-292 LANLIFRTAPSLKA
+292 LAYVKRDPTYTASLAA
-306 VKGLELS
+306 VKGMQLET
-313 EQPQTERWGVNTQY
+313 QPQTERYAFNTQY
-327 QNEDILGHALNA
+327 ENQNVLGHTLNA
-339 EAYYRKE
+339 EAYYRNE
-346 KGRWFPTVSPLGN
+346 QARWFPSAQAMGGGLYLVYQSETDIDVYGARVALQKQFD
-359 SSLNGALAQ
+359 LNGRNLG
-368 LYPNYADPR
+368 L
-377 SPDFLNA
+377 S
-384 IRYGYGVVQSSNEID
+384 YGI
-399 VAGTRLMLS
+399 
-408 KDFTLNDRILNLNY
+408 
-422 GVDYENEKNKAYV
+422 DYENEQDEQNIQM
-435 TRYDFDD
+435 YDSAAFVA
-442 FYNSNGLK
+442 SNGLN
-450 HTAVKDYK
+450 YK
-458 FGPDFENNKLGFYLQ
+458 PFNYYAFGPDVETEKLGTFVQ
-473 GDYNLTDRF
+473 TDFDVTDR
-482 NLQAGIRH
+482 LGLKAGVRY
-490 ERIDSEV
+490 ERVESQVEE
-497 SDSTPYREAIPAD
+497 STPYMEAITAD
-510 ILAELGYDYDA
+510 LQPGYQA
-521 KALKGG
+521 KTLNGG
-527 KIKHDATLFNIGG
+527 KVKHDATLFNLGA
-540 VFHLTDAQQV
+540 VYHLTDAQQI

-555 QGFSLPDVQ
+555 QGSNLPDIQ

-569 VPATFV
+569 VPASFTV
-575 VTSNNIEPIKV
+575 NSQTIDPIKV
-586 NNYELGWRLQGESGS
+586 NNYELGWRVQAA
-601 NLGLTAFYND
+601 NGLNASVTTFYND
-611 SDKVV
+611 SDKSL
-616 KFNGIPN
+616 KFGRPN
-623 YNIEV
+623 YTIEV
-628 IDTDERVYGVEG
+628 LDTDERVYGVEG
-640 NVSYRLQQNW
+640 NLSYRLQPNW

-663 KNTAGKWQELD
+663 KNTVGKWQELD

-711 KDAVKYGSTL
+711 KDAEKYGSTV
-721 PAEIKGFTTMDV
+721 PAEIKGFATMDV

-743 VGFGVYNVWNADYKT
+743 VGFGVYNVWNTDYKS
-758 VFSQAVAPTY
+758 VYSQAVESVY

>member
-26 NVVTNSASQ
+26 NVLTNSASQ
-35 TSGVEAEQ
+35 TSSVEAQQ

-119 YMIDGVPQTGSRDGS
+119 YMIDGVPQTGYRDGS

-177 PISFETKIG
+177 PISFETKVG

-253 GRLTWNISDSQ
+253 GRLTWNISDEQ

-279 EYGADYGTYGPYN
+279 EYGPDYGPN
-292 LANLIFRTAPSLKA
+292 LAYVKRDPTYTASLAA
-306 VKGLELS
+306 VKGMQLET
-313 EQPQTERWGVNTQY
+313 QPQTERYAFNTQY
-327 QNEDILGHALNA
+327 ENQNVLGHTLNA
-339 EAYYRKE
+339 EAYYRNE
-346 KGRWFPTVSPLGN
+346 QARWFPSAQAMGGGLYLVYQSETDIDVYGARVALQKQFD
-359 SSLNGALAQ
+359 LNGRNLG
-368 LYPNYADPR
+368 L
-377 SPDFLNA
+377 S
-384 IRYGYGVVQSSNEID
+384 YGI
-399 VAGTRLMLS
+399 
-408 KDFTLNDRILNLNY
+408 
-422 GVDYENEKNKAYV
+422 DYENEQDEQNIQM
-435 TRYDFDD
+435 YDSAAFVA
-442 FYNSNGLK
+442 SNGLN
-450 HTAVKDYK
+450 YK
-458 FGPDFENNKLGFYLQ
+458 PFNYYAFGPDVETEKLGTFVQ
-473 GDYNLTDRF
+473 TDFDVTDR
-482 NLQAGIRH
+482 LGLKAGVRY
-490 ERIDSEV
+490 ERVESQVDE
-497 SDSTPYREAIPAD
+497 STPYMEAITAD
-510 ILAELGYDYDA
+510 LQPGYQA
-521 KALKGG
+521 KTLNGG
-527 KIKHDATLFNIGG
+527 KVKHDATLFNFGALY
-540 VFHLTDAQQV
+540 HLTDAQQV

-555 QGFSLPDVQ
+555 QGSNLPDIQ

-569 VPATFV
+569 VPASFTV
-575 VTSNNIEPIKV
+575 NSQTIDPIKV
-586 NNYELGWRLQGESGS
+586 NNYELGWRVQAA
-601 NLGLTAFYND
+601 NGLNASVTTFYND
-611 SDKVV
+611 SDKSL
-616 KFNGIPN
+616 KFGRPN
-623 YNIEV
+623 YTIEV
-628 IDTDERVYGVEG
+628 LDTDERVYGVEG
-640 NVSYRLQQNW
+640 NLSYRLQPNW

-711 KDAVKYGSTL
+711 KDAVKYGSTV
-721 PAEIKGFTTMDV
+721 PAEINGFATMDV

-743 VGFGVYNVWNADYKT
+743 VGFGVYNVWNTDYKS
-758 VFSQAVAPTY
+758 VYSQAVESVY
-768 GAISSLAA
+768 GAISSLPA

>member
-26 NVVTNSASQ
+26 NVLTNSASQ
-35 TSGVEAEQ
+35 TSGVEAQQ

-53 VTATRSA
+53 MTATRSA

-119 YMIDGVPQTGSRDGS
+119 YMIDGVPQTGYRDGS

-177 PISFETKIG
+177 PISFETKVG
-186 VTAGNNFKSDAMAY
+186 VTAGNNFKADAMAY

-253 GRLTWNISDSQ
+253 GRLTWNISDEQ
-264 SLSFGAQYFKDEQDS
+264 SLSFGAQYFNDEQDS
-279 EYGADYGTYGPYN
+279 EYGPDYGPDLAYVKRDPTYTAS
-292 LANLIFRTAPSLKA
+292 LAA
-306 VKGLELS
+306 VKGMQLET
-313 EQPQTERWGVNTQY
+313 QPQTERYAFNTQY
-327 QNEDILGHALNA
+327 ENQNVLGHTLNA
-339 EAYYRKE
+339 EAYYRNE
-346 KGRWFPTVSPLGN
+346 QARWFPSAQAMGGGLYLVYQSETDIDVYGARVALQKQFD
-359 SSLNGALAQ
+359 LNGHNLG
-368 LYPNYADPR
+368 L
-377 SPDFLNA
+377 S
-384 IRYGYGVVQSSNEID
+384 YGI
-399 VAGTRLMLS
+399 
-408 KDFTLNDRILNLNY
+408 
-422 GVDYENEKNKAYV
+422 DYENEQDEQNIQM
-435 TRYDFDD
+435 YDSAAFVA
-442 FYNSNGLK
+442 SNGLN
-450 HTAVKDYK
+450 YK
-458 FGPDFENNKLGFYLQ
+458 PFNYYAFGPDVETEKLGTFVQ
-473 GDYNLTDRF
+473 TDFDVTDR
-482 NLQAGIRH
+482 LGLKAGVRY
-490 ERIDSEV
+490 ERVESQVDE
-497 SDSTPYREAIPAD
+497 STPYMEAITAD
-510 ILAELGYDYDA
+510 LQPGYQA
-521 KALKGG
+521 KTLNGG
-527 KIKHDATLFNIGG
+527 KVKHDATLFNLGALY
-540 VFHLTDAQQV
+540 HLTDAQQI

-555 QGFSLPDVQ
+555 QGSNLPDIQ

-569 VPATFV
+569 VPASFTV
-575 VTSNNIEPIKV
+575 NSQTIDPIKV
-586 NNYELGWRLQGESGS
+586 NNYELGWRVQAA
-601 NLGLTAFYND
+601 NGLNASVTTFYND
-611 SDKVV
+611 SDKSL
-616 KFNGIPN
+616 KFGRPN
-623 YNIEV
+623 YTIEV
-628 IDTDERVYGVEG
+628 LDTDERVYGVEG
-640 NVSYRLQQNW
+640 NLSYRLQPNW

-711 KDAVKYGSTL
+711 KDAEKYGSTV
-721 PAEIKGFTTMDV
+721 PAEIKGFATMDV

-743 VGFGVYNVWNADYKT
+743 VGFGVYNVWNTDYKS
-758 VFSQAVAPTY
+758 VYSQAVESVY

>member
-35 TSGVEAEQ
+35 TSSVGAQQ

-85 KSIADIL
+85 RSTADIIGFL
-92 GTLVPSLTPSSGTT
+92 IPSLTPSSGTT

-111 TMRGRVVQ
+111 TMRGRAVQ
-119 YMIDGVPQTGSRDGS
+119 YMIDGVPQTGSRDSS
-134 RQLNSIQPSMIERI
+134 RQLNSISPNSIERI

-153 ATSIYGSGAT
+153 ASSIYGAGAT
-163 GGIINIITKRGGQD
+163 GGIINIITKKGSD
-177 PISFETKIG
+177 DALSFESKLG
-186 VTAGNNFKSDAMAY
+186 VTSGDNIRSDAMAY
-200 EASQSVL
+200 EAFQSVA
-207 FNQGALQGAFG
+207 FNQGYVSGYLG
-218 ASYTTRGEIQDSHGN
+218 ASYNKRGEFQDSHGD

-244 QDTDTLDLN
+244 QDTETVDVN
-253 GRLTWNISDSQ
+253 GRLSWQFTDNQ
-264 SLSFGAQYFKDEQDS
+264 KLSFGAQYYNDEQDS
-279 EYGADYGTYGPYN
+279 EYGPDYGTG
-292 LANLIFRTAPSLKA
+292 LAVLFGAEPTLNA
-306 VKGLELS
+306 VKGLDLDT
-313 EQPQTERWGVNTQY
+313 QPRTKRSNFNLQY
-327 QNEDILGHALNA
+327 EHQDLLGHILNA
-339 EAYYRKE
+339 EAYYRSE
-346 KGRWFPTVSPLGN
+346 TGRFYPSANYLAHSAIPSGGTYIVTQSETDIDVWGARLALQKAFDLG
-359 SSLNGALAQ
+359 SRSLNL
-368 LYPNYADPR
+368 
-377 SPDFLNA
+377 
-384 IRYGYGVVQSSNEID
+384 
-399 VAGTRLMLS
+399 T
-408 KDFTLNDRILNLNY
+408 Y
-422 GVDYENEKNKAYV
+422 GVDY
-435 TRYDFDD
+435 DFEQGSQTAQQ
-442 FYNSNGLK
+442 YNLGTFMASNGL
-450 HTAVKDYK
+450 TLDPQNEYA
-458 FGPDFENNKLGFYLQ
+458 FGPDVDTSKFGLFLQ
-473 GDYNLTDRF
+473 TQFDVTDHL

-497 SDSTPYREAIPAD
+497 QDSIPYSEAMVADAIPT
-510 ILAELGYDYDA
+510 YTPV
-521 KALKGG
+521 ALNGG
-527 KIKHDATLFNIGG
+527 TIKHDATLFNLGA
-540 VFHLTDAQQV
+540 VYHLTDAQQV

-555 QGFSLPDVQ
+555 QGSSLPDIQ

-569 VPATFV
+569 VPANFTV
-575 VTSNNIEPIKV
+575 NSQTIDPIKV
-586 NNYELGWRLQGESGS
+586 NNYELGWRVQAE
-601 NLGLTAFYND
+601 NGLNASVTTFYND
-611 SDKVV
+611 SDKSL
-616 KFNGIPN
+616 KFGRPN
-623 YNIEV
+623 YTIEV
-628 IDTDERVYGVEG
+628 LDTDERVYGVEG
-640 NVSYRLQQNW
+640 NLSYRLQPNW

-711 KDAVKYGSTL
+711 KDAEKYGSTV
-721 PAEIKGFTTMDV
+721 PAEIKGFATMDV

-743 VGFGVYNVWNADYKT
+743 VGFGVYNVWNTDYKS
-758 VFSQAVAPTY
+758 VYSQSVESVY